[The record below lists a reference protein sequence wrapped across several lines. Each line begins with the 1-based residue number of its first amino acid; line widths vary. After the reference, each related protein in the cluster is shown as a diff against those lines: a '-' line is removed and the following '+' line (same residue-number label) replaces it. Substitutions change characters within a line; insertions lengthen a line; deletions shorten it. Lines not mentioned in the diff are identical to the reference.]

1 LPAQKAGSGV
11 LRSSILHFFKEFQMK
26 KLALLFMALF
36 CVSAFAQDLPKITV
50 YISGNIRA
58 DEKRALETR
67 MLASIFKSGRYR
79 VVDRSEESTN
89 KLATEHIKQR
99 DGSVDEE
106 QIKRLGKQYGVDFI
120 CIADI
125 TQVFNMFQVSVRI
138 LDVETMEVVF
148 ADNDSDQLRSMDG
161 LPRALDK
168 VWEKMFSNQTATAPK
183 PEAAPAPAQP
193 VAAESNLEHPAAKPE
208 EPEPSTIPMTV
219 VSRNYDRYL
228 TLRYMPIAS
237 PVYWSLPAHNVETG
251 WVWRNGVFFSFDL
264 GVAYY
269 FEDNKDGIVLG
280 LGLNIGKS
288 FELAHDFNLA
298 LGGSLGYWSW
308 TDYYYDDNN
317 QYGKDGFDWIGPF
330 VQLRY
335 RTFELS
341 YRALFGTTEEVR
353 NGNVQSSGSSGSSF
367 NNQIGIG
374 LHFEGS
380 DRFGQPRN
388 YDRYFALRYLPVTSL
403 VYMSPIAYNIEYG
416 WVLGNG
422 MYMGIDFVLAA
433 ILDGN
438 RGESGGG
445 FNFGKSFEL
454 APEFNLALGGS
465 LGFWWW
471 QDSYYDDSVYRD
483 KTKTGFNWVG
493 PFVRLRYSIFE
504 LSYRALFGRT
514 VDDDEELSSDI
525 GFSNQLGIGIYSES
539 QKRRK

>member
-1 LPAQKAGSGV
+1 
-11 LRSSILHFFKEFQMK
+11 MK

-79 VVDRSEESTN
+79 VVDRSEESSN

-183 PEAAPAPAQP
+183 PEAAPTPAQP

-219 VSRNYDRYL
+219 VSKSYDRYF
-228 TLRYMPIAS
+228 TWRYLPIAS
-237 PVYWSLPAHNVETG
+237 PAYLGLPANNVETG
-251 WVWRNGVFFSFDL
+251 WVWRNGVFF
-264 GVAYY
+264 GVD
-269 FEDNKDGIVLG
+269 FEAAEDFHNYNYRGRSG

-288 FELAHDFNLA
+288 FELTPGYNLALGSSLGFWVWDGGYNENNGFDWIGPFVRLRYRVFELSYRALVSSRKEDRYDSERGYYSEGGYKFGVSNQVGIGLRFEGSERFGQPRNYDDYFALRYLPVASPVYVSPVAYNIEYGWILGNGMFMGIDFGAAADLHGVNNAGFGFNLGKSFELAHEFNFA
-298 LGGSLGYWSW
+298 LGGSLGYWLTS
-308 TDYYYDDNN
+308 DDDNYQEQ
-317 QYGKDGFDWIGPF
+317 QYFF
-330 VQLRY
+330 
-335 RTFELS
+335 F
-341 YRALFGTTEEVR
+341 
-353 NGNVQSSGSSGSSF
+353 
-367 NNQIGIG
+367 
-374 LHFEGS
+374 
-380 DRFGQPRN
+380 
-388 YDRYFALRYLPVTSL
+388 
-403 VYMSPIAYNIEYG
+403 
-416 WVLGNG
+416 
-422 MYMGIDFVLAA
+422 
-433 ILDGN
+433 
-438 RGESGGG
+438 
-445 FNFGKSFEL
+445 
-454 APEFNLALGGS
+454 
-465 LGFWWW
+465 
-471 QDSYYDDSVYRD
+471 
-483 KTKTGFNWVG
+483 G
-493 PFVRLRYSIFE
+493 PFVRLRYSILE
-504 LSYRALFGRT
+504 LSYRALFGRERRENYFNINGNYYK
-514 VDDDEELSSDI
+514 DEPGL
-525 GFSNQLGIGIYSES
+525 GVSNQVGIGLYFEGK
-539 QKRRK
+539 KRHR